1 EAEVYTS
8 WINPNAA
15 YEEATR
21 SFVTQV
27 LTDDPADP
35 FRQDLAALQRRVAFF
50 GQVNSLSQTLLKLT
64 SPGVPD
70 LYQGTELWDF
80 SLVDPDNR
88 RPVDYGRRAAMLKK
102 LVDAFAEERDRA
114 RTARRLLDQWTDG
127 RVKLWLIWRLLAWR
141 ACPAVWLE
149 RPCIIRL

>member
-1 EAEVYTS
+1 
-8 WINPNAA
+8 
-15 YEEATR
+15 
-21 SFVTQV
+21 
-27 LTDDPADP
+27 
-35 FRQDLAALQRRVAFF
+35 
-50 GQVNSLSQTLLKLT
+50 NSLSQVLLKLT

-114 RTARRLLDQWTDG
+114 RAARRLLDQWTDG
-127 RVKLWLIWRLLAWR
+127 RVKLWLIVRGRIRWRR
-141 ACPAVWLE
+141 R
-149 RPCIIRL
+149 RPTRRRFGSRRVPGGAPGCEITECRYATVAITGA